1 MRIVFDEVVGSVE
14 RGSGPAQESQAQE
27 PPEHEEGSHSLQV
40 HVDEIEREQ
49 RLRQRRHARLQAD

>member
-14 RGSGPAQESQAQE
+14 RGSGPVQESQAQE
-27 PPEHEEGSHSLQV
+27 AAEQEEGGHSLQV

-49 RLRQRRHARLQAD
+49 RLRQRRRARLLAD